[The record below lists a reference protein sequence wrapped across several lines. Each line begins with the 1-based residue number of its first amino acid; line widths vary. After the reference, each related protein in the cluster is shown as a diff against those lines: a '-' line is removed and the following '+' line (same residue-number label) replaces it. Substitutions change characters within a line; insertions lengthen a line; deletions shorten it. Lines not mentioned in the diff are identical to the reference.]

1 MKIEW
6 SEKTPRKIQQFQNPD
21 YPSENPE
28 LEDVLTSADVDHV
41 AQIFKTPLTGCLLY
55 TSDAADDL

>member
-6 SEKTPRKIQQFQNPD
+6 SEKTPRKIQQFPNPD

-28 LEDVLTSADVDHV
+28 LEDMLTSADVDHV
-41 AQIFKTPLTGCLLY
+41 AQIFKTPLTG
-55 TSDAADDL
+55 S